1 VDISRGG
8 LFIEVEDGFRLNTSF
23 PVFLALNVP
32 LRPHCRVRRIVPGRG
47 IGVSLSVPRDMKARY
62 DALRLALGFGS
73 DAVSAGAT
81 LLRAAP
87 PAAKAKAA
95 SAAR

>member
-32 LRPHCRVRRIVPGRG
+32 LRLHCRVRRIVPGRG

-62 DALRLALGFGS
+62 DALLVALAFGS

-81 LLRAAP
+81 LPGAAP
-87 PAAKAKAA
+87 PAANAKAA